1 MKKRK
6 LLSYVLLL
14 AMLVSSIAALT
25 ACNGEGTG
33 EVTTTAEQ
41 GTTSPGEETTIG
53 SGVPDGLEFDD
64 TVTWL
69 IWSDHTMVEFYA
81 DQLKGEEVNDQIYD
95 RNQKLQSD
103 LGVTFNY
110 VEEKGSSSHME
121 TFQKKV
127 EMDFSGDGL
136 YEIIGSYSVSL
147 PTLAQQGFLAD
158 ALDEGFK
165 YFDFEREW
173 WPDNLVE
180 QATIG
185 GNLYFFSGDISTNL
199 LWMMTVL
206 YYNKDLAVDWNLPDL
221 YELVDNYQW
230 TQEKLLELTKDVYTD
245 LNSNQKKDEADFYGL
260 QLSGVNFDSFAT
272 AAGAYSIIKDAET
285 DLLKVSDEYY
295 GEYMTN
301 VIDLGVKIYN
311 SGGTYYTTSTNTAI
325 RANFSEG
332 RALFWPDRTFAAA
345 REFQAEGVEVKFGVL
360 PVPMYMSTQQ
370 KYITNIGHPFTM
382 YGISSNVVDTTQME
396 KLSAVIQEMSYYN
409 YKNVT
414 PEIFDTSLKNRYA
427 DEPDDAR
434 MFELC
439 REGIVFEMG
448 RLANNAIDTSASSG
462 YRTTVVSGQNTW
474 ASKSARYKKL
484 VGDKLATLNKAYIA
498 IGSKN

>member
-33 EVTTTAEQ
+33 EVTTTAGE

-127 EMDFSGDGL
+127 EMDFSGDGM

-185 GNLYFFSGDISTNL
+185 GNLYFFSVL
-199 LWMMTVL
+199 LRTL
-206 YYNKDLAVDWNLPDL
+206 
-221 YELVDNYQW
+221 
-230 TQEKLLELTKDVYTD
+230 
-245 LNSNQKKDEADFYGL
+245 
-260 QLSGVNFDSFAT
+260 
-272 AAGAYSIIKDAET
+272 
-285 DLLKVSDEYY
+285 
-295 GEYMTN
+295 
-301 VIDLGVKIYN
+301 
-311 SGGTYYTTSTNTAI
+311 
-325 RANFSEG
+325 NFS
-332 RALFWPDRTFAAA
+332 
-345 REFQAEGVEVKFGVL
+345 K
-360 PVPMYMSTQQ
+360 
-370 KYITNIGHPFTM
+370 
-382 YGISSNVVDTTQME
+382 
-396 KLSAVIQEMSYYN
+396 
-409 YKNVT
+409 
-414 PEIFDTSLKNRYA
+414 
-427 DEPDDAR
+427 
-434 MFELC
+434 
-439 REGIVFEMG
+439 
-448 RLANNAIDTSASSG
+448 
-462 YRTTVVSGQNTW
+462 
-474 ASKSARYKKL
+474 
-484 VGDKLATLNKAYIA
+484 
-498 IGSKN
+498 

>member
-1 MKKRK
+1 MKKRRFLSC
-6 LLSYVLLL
+6 LLLVTLLISTL
-14 AMLVSSIAALT
+14 AMLT
-25 ACNGEGTG
+25 ACKDEGDS
-33 EVTTTAEQ
+33 ETTTTPQE
-41 GTTSPGEETTIG
+41 TTSLGEETTLG

-81 DQLKGEEVNDQIYD
+81 EQMKGEEVNDQIYD
-95 RNQKLQSD
+95 RNQKLQKD
-103 LGVTFNY
+103 FGVEFVY
-110 VEEKGSSSHME
+110 VEEKGSSSHMD
-121 TFQKKV
+121 TFRKKV
-127 EMDFSGDGL
+127 EMDFSGDGS

-147 PTLAQQGFLAD
+147 PTLAQMGFLAD

-173 WPDNLVE
+173 WPANLVE

-185 GNLYFFSGDISTNL
+185 DNLYFFSGDISTNL

-206 YYNKDLAVDWNLPDL
+206 YYNKELATDWKLPNL

-230 TQEKLLELTKDVYTD
+230 TQEKLLELTKDIYTD
-245 LNSNQKKDEADFYGL
+245 INANQKYDKADFYGL
-260 QLSGVNFDSFAT
+260 AISGVNFDAFAT
-272 AAGAYSIIKDAET
+272 AAAAYSIIKDADT
-285 DLLKVSDEYY
+285 DLLKVSDDYY

-301 VIDLGVKIYN
+301 VIDMGVKLYN
-311 SGGTYYTTSTNTAI
+311 STGTYYHSDTSTAI
-325 RANFSEG
+325 RANFTEE
-332 RALFWPDRTFAAA
+332 RALFWPDRTFVAA
-345 REFQAEGVEVKFGVL
+345 RELQAEGVEIEFGVL
-360 PVPMYMSTQQ
+360 PVPMYMSSQQ
-370 KYITNIGHPFTM
+370 KYITNVGHPFTM
-382 YGISSNVVDTTQME
+382 YGISSNVMDATQME
-396 KLSAVIQEMSYYN
+396 KLSAVIQEMSFYN
-409 YKNVT
+409 YKYVT

-462 YRTTVVSGQNTW
+462 YRSTVVSGQNTW
-474 ASKSARYKKL
+474 SSKSARYKKL
-484 VGDKLATLNKAYIA
+484 VSDKLKTLNEAYLA
-498 IGSKN
+498 IDKKN